1 MSQIVERF
9 EAAVRTLV
17 GEGSIKNRLRCAYTE
32 HLQDLQQVDLPIA
45 SMTEFGELHEALHRD
60 SAVGSVDCIK
70 ASVQK
75 MSHAEVEWHANTIV
89 RLYAEVLGMER
100 GGRSEPELKEK
111 PVGKVPPRFLSRG
124 SR

>member
-9 EAAVRTLV
+9 EAAVQILV
-17 GEGSIKNRLRCAYTE
+17 GEGSIKNRLRNAYAD

-45 SMTEFGELHEALHRD
+45 GMAEFGELHEALHRD
-60 SAVGSVDCIK
+60 AAFGSVDCIK

-100 GGRSEPELKEK
+100 GGRTEPEAIEPATDKI
-111 PVGKVPPRFLSRG
+111 PPRFLSRG

>member
-1 MSQIVERF
+1 
-9 EAAVRTLV
+9 
-17 GEGSIKNRLRCAYTE
+17 
-32 HLQDLQQVDLPIA
+32 
-45 SMTEFGELHEALHRD
+45 MTEFGELHNALHRD

-100 GGRSEPELKEK
+100 GGRSEHELIEK
-111 PVGKVPPRFLSRG
+111 PAGKVPPRFLSRG